1 MRKDTINR
9 WQHDDGIN
17 YFDFFEPAMREYTT
31 MRFRRPYP
39 LPHPCRS
46 AVEMTLR
53 VAVIGLGPIG
63 NRHAKLY
70 LQDPLAELVGV
81 CDM

>member
-1 MRKDTINR
+1 
-9 WQHDDGIN
+9 
-17 YFDFFEPAMREYTT
+17 
-31 MRFRRPYP
+31 
-39 LPHPCRS
+39 
-46 AVEMTLR
+46 MTLR

-70 LQDPLAELVGV
+70 RKDPLAELVGV